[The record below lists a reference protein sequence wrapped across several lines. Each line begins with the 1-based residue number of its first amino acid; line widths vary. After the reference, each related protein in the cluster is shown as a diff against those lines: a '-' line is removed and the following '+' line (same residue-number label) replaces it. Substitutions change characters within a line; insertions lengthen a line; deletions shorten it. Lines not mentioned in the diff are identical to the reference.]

1 MATKFQVTITEVETR
16 TFGYEGR
23 STGTVVRL
31 AGHWTIEGREVVRF
45 GQTYR
50 EICDKC
56 QGTGY
61 LHYHQGVEGGRCFP
75 CNAAGFLGTFG
86 TGTAIELGR
95 KLRNRAQAAERRE
108 AAREAKFAALRDQMA
123 ADLAAW
129 RAANAELLP
138 AVALYSAFI
147 ICEHPAD
154 CNGPCYR
161 DACEDRRDEAKKIYT
176 PALLILAYEAT
187 YKALTAAETAQFV
200 ELIALQ
206 ERRDAARAA
215 KAAATA
221 EKVWLGTE
229 GQKISVTGVL
239 SAARQFEGQW
249 GSTTLYKVT
258 TAEGN
263 TVTWFRSGWFNFEGG
278 ETITLTG
285 TIKALKETE
294 AYGKE
299 TQLTRCKIS

>member
-1 MATKFQVTITEVETR
+1 MATKFQVTVTEVAAR
-16 TFGYEGR
+16 TFGFDGR
-23 STGTVVRL
+23 ARGMVVRL
-31 AGHWTIEGREVVRF
+31 SGHWSIEGREVVRF
-45 GQTYR
+45 NETYR

-56 QGTGY
+56 MGTGF
-61 LHYHQGVEGGRCFP
+61 LAYHQNVESGRCFA
-75 CNAAGFLGTFG
+75 CQAQGYRGVFG
-86 TGTAIELGR
+86 TGNVTELAR

-108 AAREAKFAALRDQMA
+108 AAREAKFAALQAEMA

-129 RAANAELLP
+129 RAANPELLA
-138 AVALYSAFI
+138 AVEQYSAFI

-187 YKALTAAETAQFV
+187 YKALTPAETKQFA
-200 ELIALQ
+200 ELIELQ
-206 ERRDAARAA
+206 VRRDAARAA

-221 EKVWLGTE
+221 QKAWIGTE
-229 GQKISVTGVL
+229 GQKVTVTGVL
-239 SAARQFEGQW
+239 SAARQFDGQW
-249 GSTTLYKVT
+249 GDTTLYKIT

-285 TIKALKETE
+285 TVKALKETE